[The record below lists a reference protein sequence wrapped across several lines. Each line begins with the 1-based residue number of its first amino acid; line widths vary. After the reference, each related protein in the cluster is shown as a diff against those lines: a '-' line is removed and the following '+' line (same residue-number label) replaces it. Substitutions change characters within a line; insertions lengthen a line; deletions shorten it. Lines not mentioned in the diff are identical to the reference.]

1 MKRKLILK
9 FDVKDNHLR
18 CDMYQAES
26 IRVQGRATSSFK
38 EIRNSGTVHHI
49 VNNLLSQFDEQ
60 FSIDFKDKDNYLKH
74 IKAWVKDK
82 IFKIYIR
89 ENVPS
94 DLKAGI
100 LKLFNDKILIV
111 ND

>member
-9 FDVKDNHLR
+9 FDVKDSKLR

-26 IRVQGRATSSFK
+26 IRVQGRAESAFK

-49 VNNLLSQFDEQ
+49 LNDLLSQFDEQ
-60 FSIDFKDKDNYLKH
+60 FAINFNDKYNYLKH

-94 DLKAGI
+94 DLRAGI
-100 LKLFNDKILIV
+100 LKLFDDKIIV
-111 ND
+111 IND